1 MFNTTDNKLI
11 ITPKQ
16 VIIYLSNNS
25 FLLYLIFSILNTF
38 FDRVG
43 VFDVLINYSLTEEKI
58 LGKIF
63 KGSFLFS

>member
-1 MFNTTDNKLI
+1 MFNITDNKFI

-43 VFDVLINYSLTEEKI
+43 IFDVLINYSLTEEKI
-58 LGKIF
+58 LGIIF